1 MFIKELAVFGIF
13 INMIVTIMRHNFC
26 WNVQKIFVIYIV
38 KEYEYLIVSDAH
50 MTSLVCQH
58 DKLEHVIKNVKS
70 KNLVLNGDIIDV
82 NHTKKL
88 TKKDWHLLSLLRK
101 QTKDRNCFWNA
112 GNHDAD
118 VSGLLADFL
127 GYKHGYHVVD
137 NINGNNVIITHGD
150 QFDSFIGDHPIITN
164 IASGLYYWLQAVD
177 PKQQRI
183 PRYFKKRSKNWIHA
197 GHRVR
202 NNAIKWAKNQNANSI
217 ICSHV
222 HQADI
227 SIIDDI
233 TYANTGCFTYAEC
246 YYVTI
251 DKLGRIETHSV

>member
-1 MFIKELAVFGIF
+1 MFINF
-13 INMIVTIMRHNFC
+13 IVTIMRHNFC
-26 WNVQKIFVIYIV
+26 WNVQKNFVIYIV

-58 DKLEHVIKNVKS
+58 DKLEHVIKNIKS

-101 QTKDRNCFWNA
+101 QTKERNCYWNA

-127 GYKHGYHVVD
+127 GYKHGYHVID
-137 NINGNNVIITHGD
+137 NINGNNIIITHGD

-222 HQADI
+222 HQVDL
-227 SIIDDI
+227 SVIDDI

>member
-1 MFIKELAVFGIF
+1 MFINL
-13 INMIVTIMRHNFC
+13 NVTLLRHNFC
-26 WNVQKIFVIYIV
+26 WNVQKNFVIYIV

-58 DKLEHVIKNVKS
+58 EKLEHVIKNVKS

-101 QTKDRNCFWNA
+101 QTKERNCFWNA

-118 VSGLLADFL
+118 VSNLLADFL
-127 GYKHGYHVVD
+127 GYKHGYSVID
-137 NINGNNVIITHGD
+137 NINGNNIIITHGD

-183 PRYFKKRSKNWIHA
+183 PRYFKKRSKNWVHA

-222 HQADI
+222 HQVDL
-227 SIIDDI
+227 SVVDGI

-251 DKLGRIETHSV
+251 DKLGNIETHSV

>member
-1 MFIKELAVFGIF
+1 
-13 INMIVTIMRHNFC
+13 
-26 WNVQKIFVIYIV
+26 
-38 KEYEYLIVSDAH
+38 

-58 DKLEHVIKNVKS
+58 EKLEYVIKNVKS

-101 QTKDRNCFWNA
+101 QTKERNCFWNA

-118 VSGLLADFL
+118 VSNLLADFL
-127 GYKHGYHVVD
+127 GYKHGYSVID
-137 NINGNNVIITHGD
+137 NINGNNIIITHGD

-183 PRYFKKRSKNWIHA
+183 PRYFKKRSKNWVHA

-222 HQADI
+222 HQVDL
-227 SIIDDI
+227 SVVDGI

-246 YYVTI
+246 YYITI
-251 DKLGRIETHSV
+251 DKLGNIETHSV